1 MVFRGRGD
9 GRTMGNVDGVIILL
23 GGGNLTGTDFDYSNL
38 FQSLKQHSVNI
49 EKLSWPVCT

>member
-49 EKLSWPVCT
+49 EKLS

>member
-38 FQSLKQHSVNI
+38 FQSLKQHSVSI